1 MRPFLNIKYF
11 ALMLCLV
18 VGCATTSDVDQF
30 EERLSAAKKRM
41 EQTRYY
47 LSVEQCRNDYILCR
61 LLSGG
66 RYTEEACGA
75 VLTKCLTSAI
85 DKYRE
90 IYGEDPPPF
99 L

>member
-1 MRPFLNIKYF
+1 MRPYFNIKYLAF
-11 ALMLCLV
+11 VLCLL

-30 EERLSAAKKRM
+30 EERLSAAKKRL

-47 LSVEQCRNDYILCR
+47 LSIEQCRNDYILCR

-66 RYTEEACGA
+66 RYTEDACINS
-75 VLTKCLTSAI
+75 LSKCLTNAI
-85 DKYRE
+85 EKYRDT
-90 IYGEDPPPF
+90 YGEDPPP